1 MLVAIAVLAFLLGG
15 YVGDELSTKAE
26 AEAEAEAEQAIFQLE
41 YRNINKKL
49 E

>member
-1 MLVAIAVLAFLLGG
+1 MLVAVAVLAFLLGG

-26 AEAEAEAEQAIFQLE
+26 AEAEAEQAIFQIE

>member
-1 MLVAIAVLAFLLGG
+1 MLVAVAVLAFLLGG

-26 AEAEAEAEQAIFQLE
+26 AEAEQAIFQLE